1 MVISTTT
8 SSIDNHRPSTIN
20 HLQAEVGILPRTVEL
35 RRPVV
40 EHLPPL
46 GSFKRGQAPV
56 DDNVDPQVGEV
67 VPEEDVRVK
76 GGARLIGLVKVRVRL
91 EELLGDEAEKAGAV
105 GVFNFEHFDDLKN
118 QKFKVNF
125 CLEKTF

>member
-1 MVISTTT
+1 MIITTT
-8 SSIDNHRPSTIN
+8 TSIDNHRPSTID
-20 HLQAEVGILPRTVEL
+20 HLQAEVGILARTVEL

-76 GGARLIGLVKVRVRL
+76 SGTGFIRFVKVRVRL

-105 GVFNFEHFDDLKN
+105 
-118 QKFKVNF
+118 
-125 CLEKTF
+125 